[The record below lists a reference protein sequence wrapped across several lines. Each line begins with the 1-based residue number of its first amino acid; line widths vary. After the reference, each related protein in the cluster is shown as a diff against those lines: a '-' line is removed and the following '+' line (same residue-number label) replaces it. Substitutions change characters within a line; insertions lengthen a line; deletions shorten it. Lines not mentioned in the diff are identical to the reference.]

1 MKLPI
6 ALAALFLAATTA
18 VPAFAATPA
27 SRGAIQYEQG
37 YRDGLNANADHAFA
51 MSPRAERRTASGWG
65 PCVRGLDSSA
75 YSAFPAWDVC
85 RGG

>member
-1 MKLPI
+1 MKLPV

-27 SRGAIQYEQG
+27 TMQYEQG
-37 YRDGLNANADHAFA
+37 YRDGINADAYRAYA
-51 MSPRAERRTASGWG
+51 MSPRAEQRTASGWG
-65 PCVRGLDSSA
+65 HCVRGLDSSA

>member
-18 VPAFAATPA
+18 APAFAAAPA
-27 SRGAIQYEQG
+27 PRDQTQFYQTHGNGTNTDA
-37 YRDGLNANADHAFA
+37 YRAQAR
-51 MSPRAERRTASGWG
+51 SPRAEQRAASGWG
-65 PCVRGLDSSA
+65 HCIRGFDSGVYSA
-75 YSAFPAWDVC
+75 YPSWDVC